1 MDAAD
6 RTAPPHG
13 PSGDEPTVVSPPEDR
28 AATALVPDYAALYA
42 HAAGDPERFWGEI
55 AREIEWET
63 NPTQILARE
72 GATPRWF
79 VGGRGNLTVNCLDR
93 HLHESRRDKLALV
106 WLGRDGRERRFTYAE
121 FARLVCKFA
130 SGLKELGL
138 GAGERIVLLLPPS
151 PESVAAILAC
161 ARLGAIA
168 SPALV
173 SAGAAGLHAQLAATG
188 VSAIIAA
195 DVEHGRDGA
204 QALKGL
210 VERTLVGLATSP
222 RVIVWRRAG
231 RAEGAPGVGEI
242 DLADLLRGASPRC
255 EPTIVDSDHPFFIL
269 PPTGPDDNSGGARG
283 AWFSHGGY
291 AVGAAYTTRIAYD
304 LKDEDV
310 YCPLGDADWF
320 AAHPAA
326 LLGPLLNGATIV
338 LHEGIPDSGTVW
350 RTVARLGVTILLA
363 TSPTLRLLLGE
374 GTPPAAKPT
383 ALRLLICDGPPLDT
397 AGWWRAYRDILRG
410 QGQLCANWWEPAMGA
425 PTIGTLP
432 SMDAKP
438 GWLGKPL
445 PGIGATVVDREGR
458 EVRPLVPGWLHL
470 DGISPQRAQR
480 DESAVAPPPVTAM
493 RDEDGYI
500 TLLGES

>member
-1 MDAAD
+1 
-6 RTAPPHG
+6 
-13 PSGDEPTVVSPPEDR
+13 
-28 AATALVPDYAALYA
+28 
-42 HAAGDPERFWGEI
+42 
-55 AREIEWET
+55 
-63 NPTQILARE
+63 
-72 GATPRWF
+72 
-79 VGGRGNLTVNCLDR
+79 
-93 HLHESRRDKLALV
+93 
-106 WLGRDGRERRFTYAE
+106 
-121 FARLVCKFA
+121 
-130 SGLKELGL
+130 
-138 GAGERIVLLLPPS
+138 
-151 PESVAAILAC
+151 
-161 ARLGAIA
+161 
-168 SPALV
+168 
-173 SAGAAGLHAQLAATG
+173 
-188 VSAIIAA
+188 
-195 DVEHGRDGA
+195 
-204 QALKGL
+204 
-210 VERTLVGLATSP
+210 
-222 RVIVWRRAG
+222 
-231 RAEGAPGVGEI
+231 VGEI

-269 PPTGPDDNSGGARG
+269 PPTGRTTIRAGRAGVVQSR
-283 AWFSHGGY
+283 WY
-291 AVGAAYTTRIAYD
+291 AVGAAYTTRITYD

-350 RTVARLGVTILLA
+350 RTVARLA
-363 TSPTLRLLLGE
+363 SRSCSPPSPTLRLLLGE

-458 EVRPLVPGWLHL
+458 EVGPLVPGWLHL

-480 DESAVAPPPVTAM
+480 DESAVRAPAGDGHARRGRLHHAPGGVVSECRVTSETCRVGAAHFVF
-493 RDEDGYI
+493 RRSYFVLALTTRSHARGDTGSAP
-500 TLLGES
+500 GRRGRR